1 MYAAVMSISA
11 KKADKQNKMI
21 SGGFH
26 ADGTIEVEVTLREQ
40 DVVISC
46 TDHGVGIPPEKIPKL
61 GEPFSQPKR
70 KARVLAL

>member
-46 TDHGVGIPPEKIPKL
+46 TDHGVGIPPEKSPNWESL
-61 GEPFSQPKR
+61 FSQPKR